1 MLAVKKKLS
10 VSSSSWPSPKNSQNL
25 PPTHRTIIMFSLT
38 SPFLL
43 FSLIRKH
50 RPTHNSEGSML
61 VEGILSYTRNRRHH
75 ETKKPDVAFDD
86 VLIQRE
92 LNMMGIWS
100 LELERRNGTYL
111 LRFCMY
117 IQILV
122 LFSFIYP
129 WKGKDSAILHSVF
142 YLFYIIHKLHDKIL
156 HRPTDILPPASLW
169 ISLDTI
175 NIWSIHTPY
184 LSSIK

>member
-1 MLAVKKKLS
+1 MHLRRLDVLLQLLTPPPICITMLLPLRHNKEESVLWFRISWSKLDMYSDVCRQEELS
-10 VSSSSWPSPKNSQNL
+10 VSSWPSPTNSLNL
-25 PPTHRTIIMFSLT
+25 PPTHRTIIIFSLT

-92 LNMMGIWS
+92 LNMMGI
-100 LELERRNGTYL
+100 
-111 LRFCMY
+111 
-117 IQILV
+117 
-122 LFSFIYP
+122 
-129 WKGKDSAILHSVF
+129 
-142 YLFYIIHKLHDKIL
+142 
-156 HRPTDILPPASLW
+156 
-169 ISLDTI
+169 
-175 NIWSIHTPY
+175 
-184 LSSIK
+184 